1 MIKMIEDNKEL
12 LKQNEELKNMNEVIL
27 SNMKELP
34 NLEQKYTDLFETVKL
49 LQEENHLLKEAS
61 KYSSLIELSQ
71 NKINDIQ
78 NDNNIDNIDSTKNKK
93 TKNLLLDDEG
103 DDDEESKETG
113 GSAAAWAA
121 GTTDSRCSRWRPP
134 PGRAGSP
141 PADSRPCRPRTS
153 APGP

>member
-1 MIKMIEDNKEL
+1 MIKLIEDNKEL

-78 NDNNIDNIDSTKNKK
+78 NDNNIDNIDNTKNKK
-93 TKNLLLDDEG
+93 MQILISFSIGIFN
-103 DDDEESKETG
+103 S
-113 GSAAAWAA
+113 
-121 GTTDSRCSRWRPP
+121 
-134 PGRAGSP
+134 
-141 PADSRPCRPRTS
+141 
-153 APGP
+153 